1 MVSNINTVIQNMQKS
16 SNIYGLSTS
25 RTNTD
30 SHMLT
35 NFEWGAVAYLTNS
48 KYGRCDD
55 EGCTEVTMNNCEKYI
70 TGIGADTVSDNY
82 SSTTCTNATNKY
94 NGTKGVLASTTGN
107 ITGVY
112 DMSGGAYEY
121 VMGNISSVT
130 TGYTF
135 YPSSSSFAS
144 SWYTT
149 DTAKY
154 VTTYAY
160 DTVYDNQ
167 KAYNRGRLGDA
178 TAEVVFSTGGSGG
191 WYSDYAH
198 FPYSSDAWF
207 ERGGNYNL
215 GSYAGV
221 FDFISNYGIN
231 YSSSSS
237 RAALVSLST

>member
-1 MVSNINTVIQNMQKS
+1 MQTS

-35 NFEWGAVAYLTNS
+35 NYEWGAVAYLTNS
-48 KYGRCDD
+48 KYGRCTD
-55 EGCTEVTMNNCEKYI
+55 GSCTEVTINNCNTYV
-70 TGIGADTVSDNY
+70 TGIGANTVSASS
-82 SSTTCTNATNKY
+82 SSTTCTTAANKY
-94 NGTKGVLASTTGN
+94 DGTYGKLASTTGN

-112 DMSGGAYEY
+112 DMSGGSWEY

-135 YPSSSSFAS
+135 YPSSSSFSS

-154 VTTYAY
+154 LTTYAY

-178 TAEVVFSTGGSGG
+178 TAEVVFSTGGTGG
-191 WYSDYAH
+191 WYSYGAY
-198 FPYSSDAWF
+198 FLYSGGTWF
-207 ERGGNYNL
+207 LRGSYFNN

-221 FDFISNYGIN
+221 FSFNSDDGYDISSG
-231 YSSSSS
+231 SS
-237 RAALVSLST
+237 RAALVSLSA